1 MGYRTI
7 VVGTDGSETAMRAL
21 DKAARLAKHVEGKLV
36 IVCATSNIGMHDYK
50 AMEVLAEASERMKA
64 AEVEHET
71 LYREGHP
78 EKILLE
84 IAAEAEADLVVIGN
98 VGMGKAHRFRS
109 GPIPERIASAA
120 PCDVLIVI
128 THGPNGSD
136 APPPDVDGSAEESRP
151 GKETLYKRI
160 LVGTDGSPTAAE
172 AARKAFDLGMMFRIG
187 VTVVYVAGDT
197 IIGAIVLEQTLKAK
211 PRALGVKSTIVEG
224 DPCGK
229 ICEVAETEGLDLI
242 VVGNRGMTGAR
253 RMLGSVPTKVIHA
266 TPVDVLI
273 AKTVDRTLDDLVPGT
288 GGIVDVDGKK
298 IAAFKDEDG
307 SIVALSPRCAHMGCT
322 VDWNGVERTWDCPC
336 HGSRYTKEGDL
347 IQGPA
352 KTGLD
357 KETLPGG

>member
-1 MGYRTI
+1 
-7 VVGTDGSETAMRAL
+7 MRAL
-21 DKAARLAKHVEGKLV
+21 DKAARLAKQVEGKLV
-36 IVCATSNIGMHDYK
+36 IVCATTNIGMTDYK
-50 AMEVLAEASERMKA
+50 AMEVLSAASERMRS

-84 IAAEAEADLVVIGN
+84 IASEAAADLIVIGN
-98 VGMGKAHRFRS
+98 VGMGKARRFRS

-128 THGPNGSD
+128 THD
-136 APPPDVDGSAEESRP
+136 APPGEESPDGEDRP
-151 GKETLYKRI
+151 AKQTLYKRI

-197 IIGAIVLEQTLKAK
+197 IIGAIVLEQTLKTK

-224 DPCGK
+224 DPSGK
-229 ICEVAETEGLDLI
+229 ICEVARTEDLDLI

-253 RMLGSVPTKVIHA
+253 RMLGSVPTEVIHG

-273 AKTVDRTLDDLVPGT
+273 A
-288 GGIVDVDGKK
+288 K

-357 KETLPGG
+357 KETLPSS

>member
-7 VVGTDGSETAMRAL
+7 VIGTDGSETAMRAL
-21 DKAARLAKHVEGKLV
+21 DKAARLTKQVDGRLV
-36 IVCATSNIGMHDYK
+36 VVCATANIGMHDYR
-50 AMEVLAEASERMKA
+50 AMEVLAEASERLKGFD
-64 AEVEHET
+64 VEHET

-78 EKILLE
+78 EKILLQ
-84 IAAEAEADLVVIGN
+84 IATENEADLIVIGN
-98 VGMGKAHRFRS
+98 VGMGKARRIRS
-109 GPIPERIASAA
+109 GPIPERVSSAA
-120 PCDVLIVI
+120 PCDVLIVY
-128 THGPNGSD
+128 TAQSD
-136 APPPDVDGSAEESRP
+136 YDEEDGA
-151 GKETLYKRI
+151 LYKRI
-160 LVGTDGSPTAAE
+160 LVGTDGSPTASE
-172 AARKAFDLGMMFRIG
+172 AARKAYDLGMMFRIG

-197 IIGAIVLEQTLKAK
+197 IIGAIVLEQTLKGK
-211 PRALGVKSTIVEG
+211 PRALGVQTKIVEG
-224 DPCGK
+224 QPAEK
-229 ICEVAETEGLDLI
+229 ICEVAESEGLDLI

-253 RMLGSVPTKVIHA
+253 RVLGSVPTQVIHR

-288 GGIVDVDGKK
+288 GGIVDVEGRK

-347 IQGPA
+347 LQGPA

-357 KETLPGG
+357 KETIA

>member
-21 DKAARLAKHVEGKLV
+21 DKAARLAKQVEGKLV
-36 IVCATSNIGMHDYK
+36 IVCATTNIGMTDYK
-50 AMEVLAEASERMKA
+50 AMEVLAEASERMTA

-78 EKILLE
+78 EKILLQ
-84 IAAEAEADLVVIGN
+84 IAAEAEADLIVIGN
-98 VGMGKAHRFRS
+98 VGMGKARRFRS

-128 THGPNGSD
+128 THSAESAAPTEPAAGE
-136 APPPDVDGSAEESRP
+136 PPPA
-151 GKETLYKRI
+151 KETLYKRI
-160 LVGTDGSPTAAE
+160 LVGTDGSPTASE

-224 DPCGK
+224 EPSHK
-229 ICEVAETEGLDLI
+229 ICEVAESEGLDLI

-253 RMLGSVPTKVIHA
+253 RMLGSVPTQVIHA

-288 GGIVDVDGKK
+288 GGIVDVDGRK

-307 SIVALSPRCAHMGCT
+307 SVVALSPRCAHMGCT

-336 HGSRYTKEGDL
+336 HGSRFTPQGAV
-347 IQGPA
+347 ISGPA
-352 KTGLD
+352 EKP
-357 KETLPGG
+357 LPEIDA

>member
-7 VVGTDGSETAMRAL
+7 VVGTDGSETATRAL
-21 DKAARLAKHVEGKLV
+21 DKAARLAKQVEGKLV

-50 AMEVLAEASERMKA
+50 AMEVLAAASERMKT

-84 IAAEAEADLVVIGN
+84 IASEAAADLIVIGN
-98 VGMGKAHRFRS
+98 VGMGKARRFRS

-128 THGPNGSD
+128 THD
-136 APPPDVDGSAEESRP
+136 APPGGDAPDEEDRP
-151 GKETLYKRI
+151 AKQTLYKRI

-197 IIGAIVLEQTLKAK
+197 IIGAIVLEQTLKTK

-224 DPCGK
+224 DPSDK
-229 ICEVAETEGLDLI
+229 ICEVARTEDLDLI

-253 RMLGSVPTKVIHA
+253 RMLGSVPTEVIHG

-273 AKTVDRTLDDLVPGT
+273 AKTVDRTLDDLVPGS

-307 SIVALSPRCAHMGCT
+307 SVVALSPRCAHMGCT

-357 KETLPGG
+357 KETLPGA